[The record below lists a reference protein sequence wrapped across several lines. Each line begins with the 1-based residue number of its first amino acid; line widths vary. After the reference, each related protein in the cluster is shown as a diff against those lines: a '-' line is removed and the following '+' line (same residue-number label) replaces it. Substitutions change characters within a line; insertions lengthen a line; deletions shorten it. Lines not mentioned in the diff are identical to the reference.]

1 MRHRTILAG
10 VFLPVGIMLSSCN
23 QNTMDVDSNIISS
36 DKSESTENKV
46 DISYGEYK
54 GTSLGPE
61 YSLRQSDGKYVIFWV
76 QNIGDNKVNV
86 SIDESDLVIKQGEE
100 GILVKEVS
108 KKQQDFKFKIGPTA
122 DYGGETNVRY
132 KIWQSNT
139 KQ

>member
-10 VFLPVGIMLSSCN
+10 VFLLVGIMLSSCN
-23 QNTMDVDSNIISS
+23 QNTTDVDSNIISS

-108 KKQQDFKFKIGPTA
+108 KKQQDFKFKIGPTT
-122 DYGGETNVRY
+122 DYGGESNVRY

-139 KQ
+139 K